1 MMLRFL
7 TILLSL
13 GSLLATTPIHL
24 KPGALTAQIG
34 EVLLIEDVLL
44 VKYPYTSLTNSTDI
58 IRIVSE
64 KLLGMADAIRAT
76 KTRESKAP
84 SSTNSL
90 TLFQLLEDRILFL
103 RGKVD
108 EVNMDYSFH
117 SVHSRVKR
125 GLLNIVGSAS
135 KFLFGTATDE
145 DVRDLRDHYAHV
157 LSFAAR
163 NRRVINANCRKL
175 AQLHTNIEELLEQT
189 NKMVEVINIVVKQI
203 DQVNQFLLLDQALH
217 VLENVINSV
226 ATANQQVISN
236 MVDAA
241 HGRVTPALFPLHDLR
256 TTVQIG
262 YQNYSL
268 TPLFTPDMSQYF
280 YPLIESSLTPDAIII
295 HVPFQT
301 ADVFEAH
308 EIVPFHF
315 SAKDSVLALDT
326 SPSLVLI
333 AKDFALY
340 STDSYSLLQYCKET
354 VFGRFYCSASLFAFL
369 PVRGGV
375 CEIALTRVNASDAL
389 SLCPYKQLTPTPVF
403 HQNFQGLHYFY
414 FPQSFYVSVIC
425 PEGTTYQRVTGHYA
439 IAEACYIRS
448 TNITTYPSRI
458 RLVFTANISHRVFPL
473 RSLDDIHFSSIS
485 YVTNSLNSLS
495 FANKTEF
502 AETLEETL
510 PDYLHLPYLYPGFFV
525 PMFLMFVSL
534 VVMCYLIR
542 RNSVLHDYLVVQTRR
557 LDAGRPLAR

>member
-1 MMLRFL
+1 
-7 TILLSL
+7 
-13 GSLLATTPIHL
+13 
-24 KPGALTAQIG
+24 
-34 EVLLIEDVLL
+34 
-44 VKYPYTSLTNSTDI
+44 
-58 IRIVSE
+58 
-64 KLLGMADAIRAT
+64 MADAIWAT
-76 KTRESKAP
+76 KAREAKAP
-84 SSTNSL
+84 SSTHSL
-90 TLFQLLEDRILFL
+90 DLFQLLKDRILFL

-108 EVNMDYSFH
+108 DVDKDYSFH

-145 DVRDLRDHYAHV
+145 DVRDLRDHYNRV
-157 LSFAAR
+157 LSFAAQ
-163 NRRVINANCRKL
+163 NRRVINDNCKEL
-175 AQLHTNIEELLEQT
+175 ARLHTHIEELLEQT
-189 NKMVEVINIVVKQI
+189 NKMAEVVNMVVKQT

-217 VLENVINSV
+217 VLESVIESV
-226 ATANQQVISN
+226 TTANQQVISN

-241 HGRVTPALFPLHDLR
+241 HGRVTPALFPLHDLIM
-256 TTVQIG
+256 TIHIG

-268 TPLFTPDMSQYF
+268 KPLYNPDMSQYF

-308 EIVPFHF
+308 EIVPFPF
-315 SAKDSVLALDT
+315 SAKDSVLTPDT
-326 SPSLVLI
+326 TPSLVLI
-333 AKDFALY
+333 AKDFTLY
-340 STDSYSLLQYCKET
+340 STGSYSLLKYCKET
-354 VFGRFYCSASLFAFL
+354 VFKRFYCSASLFAFL

-389 SLCPYKQLTPTPVF
+389 SLCPYKQLPPTPVF
-403 HQNFQGLHYFY
+403 HKNFHGLHYFY

-425 PEGTTYQRVTGHYA
+425 PEGTTYQQVIGHYA

-458 RLVFTANISHRVFPL
+458 RLDFTANISHRVFPQ
-473 RSLDDIHFSSIS
+473 RSLDNIHFSSIS

-495 FANKTEF
+495 FANETEF

-510 PDYLHLPYLYPGFFV
+510 PEYLHLTYLYPGIFV
-525 PMFLMFVSL
+525 PMVLMFVSL
-534 VVMCYLIR
+534 VVVCNLLR
-542 RNSVLHDYLVVQTRR
+542 RNSVLHDYLIVQMRR
-557 LDAGRPLAR
+557 QDARKSQAR

>member
-7 TILLSL
+7 IILLSL

-24 KPGALTAQIG
+24 KPGALTAHIG
-34 EVLLIEDVLL
+34 EVFLIEDVLL
-44 VKYPYTSLTNSTDI
+44 VKYPYTSLTNTTDT

-135 KFLFGTATDE
+135 KFLLGTATDE

-189 NKMVEVINIVVKQI
+189 HKMEQI

-217 VLENVINSV
+217 VLENVISSV

-280 YPLIESSLTPDAIII
+280 YPLIESSLTTDAIII

-308 EIVPFHF
+308 EIVPFPF

-326 SPSLVLI
+326 SR
-333 AKDFALY
+333 
-340 STDSYSLLQYCKET
+340 LL
-354 VFGRFYCSASLFAFL
+354 F
-369 PVRGGV
+369 
-375 CEIALTRVNASDAL
+375 
-389 SLCPYKQLTPTPVF
+389 
-403 HQNFQGLHYFY
+403 
-414 FPQSFYVSVIC
+414 
-425 PEGTTYQRVTGHYA
+425 
-439 IAEACYIRS
+439 
-448 TNITTYPSRI
+448 
-458 RLVFTANISHRVFPL
+458 
-473 RSLDDIHFSSIS
+473 
-485 YVTNSLNSLS
+485 
-495 FANKTEF
+495 
-502 AETLEETL
+502 
-510 PDYLHLPYLYPGFFV
+510 
-525 PMFLMFVSL
+525 
-534 VVMCYLIR
+534 
-542 RNSVLHDYLVVQTRR
+542 
-557 LDAGRPLAR
+557 

>member
-24 KPGALTAQIG
+24 KPGALTAHIG
-34 EVLLIEDVLL
+34 EVFLIEDVLL
-44 VKYPYTSLTNSTDI
+44 VKYPYTSLTNTTDT

-175 AQLHTNIEELLEQT
+175 AQLHTNIAVLLEQT

-217 VLENVINSV
+217 VLENVITSV
-226 ATANQQVISN
+226 AT
-236 MVDAA
+236 
-241 HGRVTPALFPLHDLR
+241 
-256 TTVQIG
+256 
-262 YQNYSL
+262 
-268 TPLFTPDMSQYF
+268 
-280 YPLIESSLTPDAIII
+280 
-295 HVPFQT
+295 
-301 ADVFEAH
+301 
-308 EIVPFHF
+308 
-315 SAKDSVLALDT
+315 ALDT

-340 STDSYSLLQYCKET
+340 STGSYSLLQYCKET

-403 HQNFQGLHYFY
+403 HKNFQGLHYFY

>member
-7 TILLSL
+7 IILLSL
-13 GSLLATTPIHL
+13 GSLLAKTPINL
-24 KPGALTAQIG
+24 KPGALAAHIG
-34 EVLLIEDVLL
+34 EVFLIEDVLL
-44 VKYPYTSLTNSTDI
+44 VKYPYTSLTNTTDTI
-58 IRIVSE
+58 KIVSE

-76 KTRESKAP
+76 KTRKSKAP

-103 RGKVD
+103 QGKVD
-108 EVNMDYSFH
+108 EVDMDYSFH

-163 NRRVINANCRKL
+163 NRRVINANCRTL
-175 AQLHTNIEELLEQT
+175 ARLHTNIEELLEQT
-189 NKMVEVINIVVKQI
+189 NRMVEVINIVVKQI

-256 TTVQIG
+256 TTVHIG

-268 TPLFTPDMSQYF
+268 RPLFTPDMSQYF
-280 YPLIESSLTPDAIII
+280 YLLIESSLTPDAIII

-308 EIVPFHF
+308 EIVPFPF

-333 AKDFALY
+333 VKDFALY
-340 STDSYSLLQYCKET
+340 STGSYSLLQYCKET
-354 VFGRFYCSASLFAFL
+354 VFG
-369 PVRGGV
+369 
-375 CEIALTRVNASDAL
+375 
-389 SLCPYKQLTPTPVF
+389 
-403 HQNFQGLHYFY
+403 
-414 FPQSFYVSVIC
+414 
-425 PEGTTYQRVTGHYA
+425 
-439 IAEACYIRS
+439 
-448 TNITTYPSRI
+448 
-458 RLVFTANISHRVFPL
+458 
-473 RSLDDIHFSSIS
+473 
-485 YVTNSLNSLS
+485 
-495 FANKTEF
+495 
-502 AETLEETL
+502 
-510 PDYLHLPYLYPGFFV
+510 
-525 PMFLMFVSL
+525 
-534 VVMCYLIR
+534 
-542 RNSVLHDYLVVQTRR
+542 
-557 LDAGRPLAR
+557 

>member
-1 MMLRFL
+1 MDTLTSIPSHQPQYYRLKIMMLRFL

-24 KPGALTAQIG
+24 KPGALTAHIG
-34 EVLLIEDVLL
+34 EVFLIEDVLL
-44 VKYPYTSLTNSTDI
+44 VKYPYTSLTNTTDT

-108 EVNMDYSFH
+108 EVNMDYSFL

-157 LSFAAR
+157 LSFATR

-175 AQLHTNIEELLEQT
+175 ARLHTNIAVLLEQT

-217 VLENVINSV
+217 VLENVISSV

-241 HGRVTPALFPLHDLR
+241 HGRVTPASFPLHDLR

-280 YPLIESSLTPDAIII
+280 YPLIESSLTPDAISI

-308 EIVPFHF
+308 EIVPFPF

-340 STDSYSLLQYCKET
+340 STGSYSLLQYCKET

-369 PVRGGV
+369 PVPGG
-375 CEIALTRVNASDAL
+375 
-389 SLCPYKQLTPTPVF
+389 
-403 HQNFQGLHYFY
+403 
-414 FPQSFYVSVIC
+414 
-425 PEGTTYQRVTGHYA
+425 YA
-439 IAEACYIRS
+439 RS
-448 TNITTYPSRI
+448 PSP
-458 RLVFTANISHRVFPL
+458 A
-473 RSLDDIHFSSIS
+473 
-485 YVTNSLNSLS
+485 
-495 FANKTEF
+495 
-502 AETLEETL
+502 
-510 PDYLHLPYLYPGFFV
+510 
-525 PMFLMFVSL
+525 
-534 VVMCYLIR
+534 
-542 RNSVLHDYLVVQTRR
+542 
-557 LDAGRPLAR
+557 